1 VPRNPVDAMATHSR
15 WPDILSA
22 IAHARCQRTR
32 RATNARV
39 NARAAQNPA
48 FARPRRDV
56 RVHARCTTNSR
67 APYSKDQRGAHARRT
82 LWRLP
87 RSVGAGLS
95 QCRDNG
101 GAVRQGAEA
110 NRRCAGQDPDRDVA
124 RSLPATSASI
134 AAKPASQKCNPV
146 CAHRMPT
153 YATHA
158 HPHQAATPPSERGS
172 VPPCNMPLAS
182 RRIAPAWPTAS
193 SNAPSTSTS

>member
-1 VPRNPVDAMATHSR
+1 MATHSR

-32 RATNARV
+32 RATNACL

-67 APYSKDQRGAHARRT
+67 APCSKDQRARTRDARFGVFREASA
-82 LWRLP
+82 LVC
-87 RSVGAGLS
+87 RSA
-95 QCRDNG
+95 
-101 GAVRQGAEA
+101 ATT
-110 NRRCAGQDPDRDVA
+110 VA
-124 RSLPATSASI
+124 RYGRARKQIAVAPDKTLTATWRDRCRRLAPRLLQSLRRRNAI
-134 AAKPASQKCNPV
+134 RCV
-146 CAHRMPT
+146 RIGCRPT
-153 YATHA
+153 RHTHT
-158 HPHQAATPPSERGS
+158 PHQAATPPSERGS